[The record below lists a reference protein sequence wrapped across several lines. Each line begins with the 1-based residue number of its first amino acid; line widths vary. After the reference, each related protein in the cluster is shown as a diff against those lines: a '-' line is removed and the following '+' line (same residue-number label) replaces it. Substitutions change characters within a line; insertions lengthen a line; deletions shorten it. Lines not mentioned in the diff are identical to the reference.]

1 MGGTYCRQRQKARL
15 VRAAKLLAVLKGLG
29 YDGAHIGGPAL
40 NFKDID
46 FVLSKADQMA
56 SDWQSLIPDLSFCP
70 EDAFHYYEK
79 DEGTGLNTS
88 RETTRKRKKPP
99 WFSGY
104 SFPHWVHEVA
114 FDPKGHLY
122 GFCKKI
128 CLSLDKTRMRG
139 PLSTFEYLNKAALF
153 GCLNCGDCTLAK
165 LAFLCPQSRCA
176 KYLLNGPCG
185 GSHNG
190 WCEVYPGKKRC
201 LYVLAYDRLKPYG
214 KEEKF
219 KSGFVPPRNW
229 SLNNTSSWVN
239 FYRGLDNFSKSEIDL
254 CPTCKKR

>member
-1 MGGTYCRQRQKARL
+1 

-40 NFKDID
+40 NFEDID
-46 FVLSKADQMA
+46 FVLSQADQMV

-70 EDAFHYYEK
+70 PDTFHYYEK
-79 DEGTGLNTS
+79 DHETGLNTP
-88 RETTRKRKKPP
+88 RETIRVRKKPP
-99 WFSGY
+99 WISAY
-104 SFPHWVHEVA
+104 SFAHWVHEVS
-114 FDPKGHLY
+114 FEPEGRLY
-122 GFCKKI
+122 DLCKKA
-128 CLSLDKTRMRG
+128 CLRLDETKMRG
-139 PLSTFEYLNKAALF
+139 PLSTFEYITKAALF
-153 GCLNCGDCTLAK
+153 GCLNCGDCTLEE

-214 KEEKF
+214 LENKF

-229 SLNNTSSWVN
+229 FLNNTSSWVN
-239 FYRGLDNFSKSEIDL
+239 FYRSQDNFSTAEDQSPS
-254 CPTCKKR
+254 CTKK